1 MDARTS
7 EGTVQICAT
16 GMPGWRREEPG
27 WGQEGDGWRNLL
39 AGSEIAVDEPEVE

>member
-1 MDARTS
+1 MCNGYARLAA
-7 EGTVQICAT
+7 G
-16 GMPGWRREEPG
+16 EPG